1 MIKESCI
8 YNGKVIH
15 KRFKPK
21 QHFFK
26 YKVFSLFLDLDEI
39 TNIDK
44 EISFFSYNKF
54 NLISFHDRDHG
65 ERNNTSLKEWV
76 IKNLK
81 KINIEEKNIKIKIL
95 CYPRIFGY
103 VFNPL
108 SIFFVYNSKSSLIA
122 ILYEVKNT
130 FGEQHTYV
138 FKTNLETKNIKNN
151 CIKKFY
157 VSPFMDL
164 DSNYNF
170 RISNPGENLS
180 VLIDQMDK
188 DGKLLFASQDGRR
201 SELNTKNLIF
211 SYLKHPLMTFK
222 VISAIHFE
230 ALRLWLKGIKLVPKK
245 INIKNN
251 ISIEKK

>member
-1 MIKESCI
+1 M
-8 YNGKVIH
+8 
-15 KRFKPK
+15 
-21 QHFFK
+21 
-26 YKVFSLFLDLDEI
+26 
-39 TNIDK
+39 
-44 EISFFSYNKF
+44 
-54 NLISFHDRDHG
+54 
-65 ERNNTSLKEWV
+65 
-76 IKNLK
+76 
-81 KINIEEKNIKIKIL
+81 
-95 CYPRIFGY
+95 PRITEKI
-103 VFNPL
+103 VL
-108 SIFFVYNSKSSLIA
+108 SL
-122 ILYEVKNT
+122 L
-130 FGEQHTYV
+130 
-138 FKTNLETKNIKNN
+138 KNIKNN

-170 RISNPGENLS
+170 RIANPGENLS

-188 DGKLLFASQDGRR
+188 DGKLLFASQDGIR

-245 INIKNN
+245 IKIKNN